1 VVILSKDAH
10 DRSEAMAQEQLAGML
25 VAGHR
30 LSPEIVDSIKAASAS
45 TGVDFDFLV
54 AQATVESGL
63 RGSVHARQR
72 HSTAAGLFQF
82 NAQTWLRMMRAHGAE
97 NGQGELAGQISTLAN
112 GHLGTT
118 DRATEKR
125 ILDLRQDPKLSA
137 IMAGELA
144 KQNGQA
150 LQKALHRKADP
161 AELHLAHLLGATG
174 AIRFLRARTAD
185 ATQSAA
191 AVMPAAAKQN
201 PQLFFDR
208 GDHSPS
214 TVAAVYGKI
223 KNRIETPLKQ
233 LAAATQSL
241 GVADHLRPGPGLTD
255 ALPRKPGGRA

>member
-1 VVILSKDAH
+1 
-10 DRSEAMAQEQLAGML
+10 MAEEQLAGLL

-30 LSPEIVDSIKAASAS
+30 LSPEVIDSIKAASAS

-54 AQATVESGL
+54 AQASVESGL
-63 RGSVHARQR
+63 RGNVRSRQP

-82 NAQTWLRMMRAHGAE
+82 NAQTWFKMMRDHGAE
-97 NGQGELAGQISTLAN
+97 HGHGELAAQITLRAN

-118 DRATEKR
+118 DRASEAA
-125 ILDLRQDPKLSA
+125 ILDLRRDVKLSA
-137 IMAGELA
+137 VMAGELA

-150 LQKALHRKADP
+150 LQKALHRKAAP
-161 AELHLAHLLGATG
+161 AELHLAHLLGASG

-191 AVMPAAAKQN
+191 AVVPAAAKQN

-208 GDHSPS
+208 GDHTPS

-241 GVADHLRPGPGLTD
+241 AVADRLRRGPGLTD
-255 ALPRKPGGRA
+255 ALPRKRGEKV

>member
-1 VVILSKDAH
+1 
-10 DRSEAMAQEQLAGML
+10 MAQEPLAGLM
-25 VAGHR
+25 VAGNR

-63 RGSVHARQR
+63 RGTVHARQR

-97 NGQGELAGQISTLAN
+97 NGHGDLAGQIVTLAN
-112 GHLGTT
+112 GHLGIV
-118 DRATEKR
+118 DRAAEKLL
-125 ILDLRQDPKLSA
+125 LDLRQDTRLSA

-144 KQNGQA
+144 RQNGQA
-150 LQKALHRKADP
+150 LQKALHRKAQP

-174 AIRFLRARTAD
+174 AIRFLRARSAD

-191 AVMPAAAKQN
+191 GVVPAAAKQN

-208 GDHSPS
+208 GDHTPS

-233 LAAATQSL
+233 LAAATRSVA
-241 GVADHLRPGPGLTD
+241 VADRLRPGPGLTD
-255 ALPRKPGGRA
+255 ALPRKRGERV